1 MHDPLVSDSWLRA
14 HTPPAPVVVVTCT
27 AMFLAG
33 LAGAAVAVL
42 ADKLANRLLGGTN

>member
-1 MHDPLVSDSWLRA
+1 MADTLVSTPWLRR
-14 HTPPAPVVVVTCT
+14 HTPPAPVVIVTCT

-42 ADKLANRLLGGTN
+42 ADKLADRFLNGGN